1 VIVGS
6 WFTSEKMG
14 PRAVAEALASGVR
27 NVTMIA
33 VLLVAIGIF
42 VNVIPTTGL
51 GNLLSLMISEWAD
64 GSLLIAF
71 VLVALASLVLGMG
84 LPVTA
89 AYVVLA
95 VLSAP
100 ALRDLIVQG
109 HILEMLQNGT
119 LPEAA
124 RNSFMLVDPNAL
136 TKLAEPMSAEAAR
149 KLLESAPPEV
159 LNIVRDQALS
169 DEALTFALLSAH
181 MIIFWLSQDSN
192 VTPPVCLTAFT
203 GAAIAGTD
211 PMKTGVQAWK
221 VAKGLYLVPLLF
233 AYTPLLGGDWHE
245 VLEICVFAT
254 LGLYCVAA
262 ALQGYLVG
270 LLGWPERGVLL
281 AAGALAF
288 WPGLWWTHA
297 LGAGLLVAVWAVNRW
312 RTAGTPV
319 PQTPQA

>member
-1 VIVGS
+1 
-6 WFTSEKMG
+6 
-14 PRAVAEALASGVR
+14 
-27 NVTMIA
+27 
-33 VLLVAIGIF
+33 
-42 VNVIPTTGL
+42 
-51 GNLLSLMISEWAD
+51 
-64 GSLLIAF
+64 
-71 VLVALASLVLGMG
+71 
-84 LPVTA
+84 
-89 AYVVLA
+89 
-95 VLSAP
+95 
-100 ALRDLIVQG
+100 
-109 HILEMLQNGT
+109 
-119 LPEAA
+119 
-124 RNSFMLVDPNAL
+124 MLVDPNAL